1 MQKISKDNVIV
12 LCTLLL
18 CIAFTFTLCIVYSG
32 DGLLAVFSSTQIP
45 QKSLWMIVSSGYSD
59 ITLARTSAEM
69 VKNRGAAGYV
79 KSGDDIKIIYAVYD
93 DEDSAKDALTRLA
106 SSGLYIEE
114 VKIKECDFK
123 WCDKEYKQAVES
135 ALSYFQ
141 IAFDTL
147 NDCANS
153 LSNGSAQIVDVK
165 TKIAVLSSQIEEI
178 KSVFYQNVANCDCNE
193 ISQIKLALVT
203 TLALLDNIDFDNST
217 ALLISSLRYQC
228 VQLSFC
234 YQALMQSI

>member
-1 MQKISKDNVIV
+1 MRKISKDNVIV

-32 DGLLAVFSSTQIP
+32 DGLLAVFSSTQIS

-59 ITLARTSAEM
+59 ITLARTSADM
-69 VKNRGAAGYV
+69 VKNRGGAGYV

-93 DEDSAKDALTRLA
+93 DEDSAKEALERLA
-106 SSGLYIEE
+106 SSGLYVEE
-114 VKIKECDFK
+114 VVIEECDFT
-123 WCDKEYKQAVES
+123 WCDKEYRQSVEN

-153 LSNGSAQIVDVK
+153 LSNGSVQIVDVK
-165 TKIAVLSSQIEEI
+165 TKIAVLSSQIEEM
-178 KSVFYQNVANCDCNE
+178 SVFYQDVANCDCDE

-217 ALLISSLRYQC
+217 ALVISSLRYQC